1 MNTPTISYNTQTHLK
16 LELLRKSLEE
26 VQKYELLTTTQYL
39 NQMELLLE
47 ILLSISA
54 RVDPP
59 TELKN
64 ETPARFGSG
73 ND

>member
-39 NQMELLLE
+39 DQMELLLE
-47 ILLSISA
+47 ILLFISA

-59 TELKN
+59 TELKKT
-64 ETPARFGSG
+64 TPARFGPG
-73 ND
+73 YD

>member
-1 MNTPTISYNTQTHLK
+1 MNTSTICHNTQTHLK
-16 LELLRKSLEE
+16 VELLRKSLED

-39 NQMELLLE
+39 TQMELLLE

-64 ETPARFGSG
+64 TTPARFGPG
-73 ND
+73 YD